1 MFYCFCCHYC
11 ILCRILQL
19 YAKLV
24 ATRGE
29 LLFPS
34 SLSPS
39 AALALFFSIQIL
51 SRSRHLNIH
60 NPACAR
66 EREIFSPT
74 PLPHAGAT
82 IIIQGAGYTHT
93 YARAVYLPFDCHAYI
108 HIISLY
114 ISQLHR
120 TTHREKS
127 YREEGGRTKIN
138 ATDIGV
144 RSEKKNEAAAEEE
157 TFITRE
163 IDIIGTKKSH
173 RVRVAA
179 CNCNIPRRPRGAK
192 KRIDGGSM
200 AEWMY
205 YAKCGLARLRVI
217 YNTRH

>member
-11 ILCRILQL
+11 ILYRILQL

-144 RSEKKNEAAAEEE
+144 RSEKKRGGGGGGDVYYKGDRYNWDE
-157 TFITRE
+157 
-163 IDIIGTKKSH
+163 KKSS
-173 RVRVAA
+173 RKGR
-179 CNCNIPRRPRGAK
+179 
-192 KRIDGGSM
+192 S
-200 AEWMY
+200 
-205 YAKCGLARLRVI
+205 L
-217 YNTRH
+217 